1 MADNLIRWKR
11 GDYVK
16 LAKAVNK
23 FNKQVNELQ
32 AKGIDY
38 TPDVKN
44 YQSIKEN
51 IYTRKELNRI
61 VNSLKKFSIETSK
74 KVELP
79 SGENLTSWEYKELR
93 LARNRARRYLEGKLE
108 LQQKENPYGKFGLE
122 TKDIENTKSTLRS
135 LNKLETKTGYDL
147 KMLMKRISKLG
158 NSDTQL
164 KRAITYK
171 DNYMKVLNNM
181 ENYENWDL
189 LKAKLDSIKDSKEFY
204 EFIKKSPVLSDLF
217 KFADSEDKSDPNAQ
231 TYGGFANNQEAFNT
245 GLMQVGLLDEA
256 DMTDLSDQVI
266 YDLE

>member
-11 GDYVK
+11 GDYIK
-16 LAKAVNK
+16 LSRAVNK

-38 TPDVKN
+38 APEVKS

-79 SGENLTSWEYKELR
+79 SGESMTSWEYRDLR
-93 LARNRARRYLEGKLE
+93 LARNRARRFLEGKLE
-108 LQQKENPYGKFGLE
+108 MQQRENPYAKFGIDSKE
-122 TKDIENTKSTLRS
+122 VENTIATLKS
-135 LNKLETKTGYDL
+135 LNKLESKKGYDL
-147 KMLMKRISKLG
+147 KMLMKRINKLG
-158 NSDTQL
+158 SSDTQI
-164 KRAITYK
+164 KKAITYK

-181 ENYENWDL
+181 ENYENYDL
-189 LKAKLDSIKDSKEFY
+189 LKEKLDSIKDSKEFY
-204 EFIKKSPVLSDLF
+204 EFIKQSSVLSDLF
-217 KFADSEDKSDPNAQ
+217 KFADSENKSDPMAQ

-245 GLMQVGLLDEA
+245 GLKQVGLLEEA
-256 DMTDLSDQVI
+256 DMTDLSDQVVHI
-266 YDLE
+266 L

>member
-11 GDYVK
+11 GDYVR
-16 LAKAVNK
+16 LSKAVNR

-38 TPDVKN
+38 TPETKS

-79 SGENLTSWEYKELR
+79 SGESMTSWEYKDLR
-93 LARNRARRYLEGKLE
+93 LARNRARRYLEDKLE
-108 LQQKENPYGKFGLE
+108 MQQRENPYGKYGLD
-122 TKDIENTKSTLRS
+122 TKEVENTISTIKS
-135 LNKLETKTGYDL
+135 LNKLESKKGYDL
-147 KMLMKRISKLG
+147 KMLMKRIIKLG
-158 NSDTQL
+158 SSDTQL
-164 KRAITYK
+164 KKAITYK

-189 LKAKLDSIKDSKEFY
+189 LKEKLDSIKDSKEFY
-204 EFIKKSPVLSDLF
+204 EFIKRSPVLTDLF
-217 KFADSEDKSDPNAQ
+217 KFADSENKSDPMAQ

-245 GLMQVGLLDEA
+245 GLKQVGLLDEA
-256 DMTDLSDQVI
+256 DMTDLSDQVVHI
-266 YDLE
+266 E

>member
-11 GDYVK
+11 GDYVR
-16 LAKAVNK
+16 LSKAVNR

-38 TPDVKN
+38 TPEVKS

-79 SGENLTSWEYKELR
+79 SGESMTSWEYKDLR
-93 LARNRARRYLEGKLE
+93 LARNRARRYLEDKLE
-108 LQQKENPYGKFGLE
+108 MQQRENPYGKYGLD
-122 TKDIENTKSTLRS
+122 TKEVENTISTIKS
-135 LNKLETKTGYDL
+135 LNKLESKKGYDL
-147 KMLMKRISKLG
+147 KMLMKRINKLG
-158 NSDTQL
+158 SSDTQL
-164 KRAITYK
+164 KKAITYK

-189 LKAKLDSIKDSKEFY
+189 LKEKLDSIKDSKEFY
-204 EFIKKSPVLSDLF
+204 EFIKKSSVLTDLF
-217 KFADSEDKSDPNAQ
+217 KFADSENKSDPMAQ

-245 GLMQVGLLDEA
+245 GLKQVGLLDEA
-256 DMTDLSDQVI
+256 DMTDLSDQVVHI
-266 YDLE
+266 E

>member
-11 GDYVK
+11 GDYVR
-16 LAKAVNK
+16 LSKAVNR

-38 TPDVKN
+38 TPEVKS

-79 SGENLTSWEYKELR
+79 SGESMTSWEYKDLR
-93 LARNRARRYLEGKLE
+93 LARNRARRYLEDKLE
-108 LQQKENPYGKFGLE
+108 MQQRENPYGKYGLD
-122 TKDIENTKSTLRS
+122 TKEVENTISTIKS
-135 LNKLETKTGYDL
+135 LNKLESKKGYDL
-147 KMLMKRISKLG
+147 KMLMKRIIKLG
-158 NSDTQL
+158 SSDTQL
-164 KRAITYK
+164 KKAITYK

-189 LKAKLDSIKDSKEFY
+189 LKEKLDSIKDSKEFY
-204 EFIKKSPVLSDLF
+204 EFIKRSPVLTDLF
-217 KFADSEDKSDPNAQ
+217 KFADSENKSDPMAQ

-245 GLMQVGLLDEA
+245 GLKQVGLLDEA
-256 DMTDLSDQVI
+256 DMTDLSDQVVHI
-266 YDLE
+266 E